1 MALPKVI
8 KSYIC
13 TKKVY
18 MKITTQYRL
27 ISAVFLLLM
36 FSLKVQA
43 QTATLTVNQNPKIP
57 QLLELKK
64 TLEKENKLSDG
75 YTIQLYYGELGQAN
89 QILRKY
95 RSNFANW
102 PASIEYETPNYKVWA
117 GNFSTR
123 IEAERALLR
132 IQKDFSAAFILK
144 PERRK

>member
-1 MALPKVI
+1 
-8 KSYIC
+8 
-13 TKKVY
+13 

-27 ISAVFLLLM
+27 ISAAFLLLM

-132 IQKDFSAAFILK
+132 IQKDFTAAFILK